1 MSKLIIFDFKCQTH
15 GLFEHMVEPHVREAR
30 CPTCN
35 LLAPRQI
42 SAPRIGHLQMALSAS
57 ASPESISKFD
67 RAHRQQKAKEQ
78 KAEREH
84 GEGEYG
90 PRPGAD

>member
-1 MSKLIIFDFKCQTH
+1 
-15 GLFEHMVEPHVREAR
+15 MVYPHVYEAH
-30 CPTCN
+30 CPVCN
-35 LLAPRQI
+35 QNAKRQI
-42 SAPRIGHLQMALSAS
+42 AAPRIGHMQMALSDS
-57 ASPESISKFD
+57 ASPESIAKFD

>member
-1 MSKLIIFDFKCQTH
+1 MSKLTLYDFECSTH
-15 GLFEHMVEPHVREAR
+15 GLFEDLVKPDVFQAP
-30 CPTCN
+30 CPKCN
-35 LLAPRQI
+35 RNAPRQI
-42 SAPRIGHLQMALSAS
+42 AAPRIGHLQMALSDS
-57 ASPESISKFD
+57 ASPESIAKFD